1 MGKKA
6 GPMATQPS
14 QAPYLRLT
22 LAQLLLAAIAFPM
35 AWAAFDRLVA
45 ISLLCGALCALL
57 PQGFF
62 ALRLAAAARH
72 SAARAARLGLVAGSG
87 KFLLGAASF
96 ALVFAVI
103 EPAHPGLVFVGFGA
117 LWLVQLIGAFRLLRA
132 EY

>member
-6 GPMATQPS
+6 GPIARQPF
-14 QAPYLRLT
+14 QAPYLRIT
-22 LAQLLLAAIAFPM
+22 LAQLPLVAIAFPM

-45 ISLLCGALCALL
+45 ISLLCGAACALV

-62 ALRLAAAARH
+62 ALRLAMAARH
-72 SAARAARLGLVAGSG
+72 NAARLGLVAESG
-87 KFLLGAASF
+87 KFLLSAASF

>member
-6 GPMATQPS
+6 GPIARQPS

-22 LAQLLLAAIAFPM
+22 LAQSLLVAIAFPM
-35 AWAAFDRLVA
+35 VWAAFNRFVA
-45 ISLLCGALCALL
+45 ISLLCGATCALL

-62 ALRLAAAARH
+62 ALRLATAARH
-72 SAARAARLGLVAGSG
+72 SAARLALVAESG
-87 KFLLGAASF
+87 KFLLSAASF
-96 ALVFAVI
+96 AFVFAVI

-117 LWLVQLIGAFRLLRA
+117 LWLVQLIGALRLLRA